1 MITVSVIELVVFVAA
16 HLHVLGAAAV
26 MPRFV
31 AESQADQVVWLL
43 GRDLF
48 KIIKRFYSGIL
59 LFKFLIHGIHNLFHI
74 HQFSVY
80 LQS

>member
-48 KIIKRFYSGIL
+48 KIIKRFL
-59 LFKFLIHGIHNLFHI
+59 LF
-74 HQFSVY
+74 
-80 LQS
+80 